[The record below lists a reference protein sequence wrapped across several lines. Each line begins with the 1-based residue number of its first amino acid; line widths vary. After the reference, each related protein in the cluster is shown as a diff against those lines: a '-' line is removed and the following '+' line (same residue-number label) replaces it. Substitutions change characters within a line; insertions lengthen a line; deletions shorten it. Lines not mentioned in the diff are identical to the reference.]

1 MKILKNIALS
11 DTGFVFNPSTGDSF
25 SVNPIGLSILKDF
38 KDGKSEADIKKKLLS
53 EYQTDRETI
62 EKDLYDFMKMIEQ
75 LHLTEYHEQA

>member
-1 MKILKNIALS
+1 MKILKNLALS

-25 SVNPIGLSILKDF
+25 SVNPIGLAILKDF
-38 KDGKSEADIKKKLLS
+38 KDGKTEEDIKKRMMA

-75 LHLTEYHEQA
+75 LNLTEYHEQA